1 MVKKILS
8 YSYIYILLLLMYV
21 PILVL
26 IVFSFTN
33 ATYIGTWNGFSF
45 DLYVA
50 LFESEEIMI
59 AVGNTLII
67 AVISAVCST
76 ILGTLGAVGGHY
88 LKRKSKAA
96 LENINQIPVV
106 NAEIVM
112 ALSLVVMFVFIG
124 NMIFGGANLFSF
136 WTLLAGHIVISAP
149 FVYLNVK
156 PKLQQMDPSLYEAA
170 LDLGCAPRKALYKVV
185 VPQILPGI
193 FSGFISINASG
204 DGIDAKGEVSV
215 SDGTIMIST
224 ADNEEDMVIDYSDDL
239 YITGGTILATGNLSG
254 EKNFSETE
262 QQIITLNLDSQPQ
275 NTFIEILDQSGN
287 LIFSD
292 IAEQPFSNIIVSSSL
307 LQKGYTYTLKIG
319 SYATTITI

>member
-45 DLYVA
+45 DLYAA

-193 FSGFISINASG
+193 FSGFMLAITLSLDDFIVTAFTRGSG
-204 DGIDAKGEVSV
+204 LLSGANNIE
-215 SDGTIMIST
+215 TIST
-224 ADNEEDMVIDYSDDL
+224 LVQAKI
-239 YITGGTILATGNLSG
+239 
-254 EKNFSETE
+254 K
-262 QQIITLNLDSQPQ
+262 
-275 NTFIEILDQSGN
+275 
-287 LIFSD
+287 
-292 IAEQPFSNIIVSSSL
+292 
-307 LQKGYTYTLKIG
+307 KGPIPPEMRPL
-319 SYATTITI
+319 TTIIFIVVLLVVIGITIYRNKGAKHKSLARQKFRARKE

>member
-1 MVKKILS
+1 MVKKVLA
-8 YSYIYILLLLMYV
+8 YSYVYLILLLMYV

-50 LFESEEIMI
+50 LFESEEIMVAI
-59 AVGNTLII
+59 GNTVII

-88 LKRKSKAA
+88 LKRKGRAV

-124 NMIFGGANLFSF
+124 NMIFAGQNLFSF

-156 PKLQQMDPSLYEAA
+156 PKLLQMDPSLYEAA
-170 LDLGCAPRKALYKVV
+170 LDLGCAPRQALYKVV
-185 VPQILPGI
+185 LPEILPGI
-193 FSGFISINASG
+193 FSGFMLAITLSLDDFIVTAFTRGSG
-204 DGIDAKGEVSV
+204 LLSGANNIE
-215 SDGTIMIST
+215 TIST
-224 ADNEEDMVIDYSDDL
+224 LVQAKI
-239 YITGGTILATGNLSG
+239 
-254 EKNFSETE
+254 K
-262 QQIITLNLDSQPQ
+262 
-275 NTFIEILDQSGN
+275 
-287 LIFSD
+287 
-292 IAEQPFSNIIVSSSL
+292 
-307 LQKGYTYTLKIG
+307 KGPIPPEMRAL
-319 SYATTITI
+319 TTIIFLIVLHVVIGITIYRNKGSRYKNLLRKRIRERKD

>member
-1 MVKKILS
+1 MVKKVLA
-8 YSYIYILLLLMYV
+8 YSYVYLILLLMYV

-50 LFESEEIMI
+50 LFESEEIMVAI
-59 AVGNTLII
+59 GNTVII

-88 LKRKSKAA
+88 LKRKGRAV

-124 NMIFGGANLFSF
+124 NMIFAGQNLFSF

-156 PKLQQMDPSLYEAA
+156 PKLLQMDPSLYEAS
-170 LDLGCAPRKALYKVV
+170 LDLGCAPRQALYKVV
-185 VPQILPGI
+185 LPEILPGI
-193 FSGFISINASG
+193 FSGFMLAITLSLDDFIVTAFTRGSG
-204 DGIDAKGEVSV
+204 LLSGANNIE
-215 SDGTIMIST
+215 TIST
-224 ADNEEDMVIDYSDDL
+224 LVQAKI
-239 YITGGTILATGNLSG
+239 
-254 EKNFSETE
+254 K
-262 QQIITLNLDSQPQ
+262 
-275 NTFIEILDQSGN
+275 
-287 LIFSD
+287 
-292 IAEQPFSNIIVSSSL
+292 
-307 LQKGYTYTLKIG
+307 KGPIPPEMRAL
-319 SYATTITI
+319 TTIIFLIVLLVVIGITIYRNKGSRYKNLLRKRIRERKD

>member
-1 MVKKILS
+1 MVKKVLA
-8 YSYIYILLLLMYV
+8 YSSVYLILLLMYV

-50 LFESEEIMI
+50 LFESEEIMVAI
-59 AVGNTLII
+59 GNTVII

-88 LKRKSKAA
+88 LKRKGRAV

-124 NMIFGGANLFSF
+124 NMIFAGQNLFSF

-156 PKLQQMDPSLYEAA
+156 PKLLQMDPSLYEAA
-170 LDLGCAPRKALYKVV
+170 LDLGCAPRQALYKVV
-185 VPQILPGI
+185 LPEILPGI
-193 FSGFISINASG
+193 FSGFMLAITLSLDDFIVTAFTRGSG
-204 DGIDAKGEVSV
+204 LLSGANNIE
-215 SDGTIMIST
+215 TIST
-224 ADNEEDMVIDYSDDL
+224 LVQAKI
-239 YITGGTILATGNLSG
+239 
-254 EKNFSETE
+254 K
-262 QQIITLNLDSQPQ
+262 
-275 NTFIEILDQSGN
+275 
-287 LIFSD
+287 
-292 IAEQPFSNIIVSSSL
+292 
-307 LQKGYTYTLKIG
+307 KGPIPPEMRAL
-319 SYATTITI
+319 TTIIFLIVLLVVIGITIYRNKGSRYKNLLRKRIRERKD

>member
-1 MVKKILS
+1 MVKKVLA
-8 YSYIYILLLLMYV
+8 YSYVYLILLLMYV

-50 LFESEEIMI
+50 LFESEEIMVAI
-59 AVGNTLII
+59 GNTVII

-88 LKRKSKAA
+88 LKRKGRAV

-124 NMIFGGANLFSF
+124 NMIFAGQNLFSF

-156 PKLQQMDPSLYEAA
+156 PKLLQMDPSLYEAA
-170 LDLGCAPRKALYKVV
+170 LDLGCAPRQALYKVV
-185 VPQILPGI
+185 LPEILPGI
-193 FSGFISINASG
+193 FSGFMLAITLSLDDFIVTAFTRGSG
-204 DGIDAKGEVSV
+204 LLSGANNIE
-215 SDGTIMIST
+215 TIST
-224 ADNEEDMVIDYSDDL
+224 LVQAKI
-239 YITGGTILATGNLSG
+239 
-254 EKNFSETE
+254 K
-262 QQIITLNLDSQPQ
+262 
-275 NTFIEILDQSGN
+275 
-287 LIFSD
+287 
-292 IAEQPFSNIIVSSSL
+292 
-307 LQKGYTYTLKIG
+307 KGPIPPEMRAL
-319 SYATTITI
+319 TTIIFLIVLPVVIGITIYRNKGSRYKNLLRKRIRERKD